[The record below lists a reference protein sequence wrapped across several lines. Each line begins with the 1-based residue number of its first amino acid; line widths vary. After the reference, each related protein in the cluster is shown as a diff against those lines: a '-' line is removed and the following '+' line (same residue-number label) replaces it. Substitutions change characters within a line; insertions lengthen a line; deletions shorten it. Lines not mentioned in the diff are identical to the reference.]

1 MEATMQIVRGSQLQP
16 SLVTA
21 TFKDIVWSFELP
33 AGATMM
39 DLADYLAFLGEVR
52 GEKPIEVDV
61 ALEG

>member
-1 MEATMQIVRGSQLQP
+1 MEATMQTVRGTQPQP

-21 TFKDIVWSFELP
+21 TYPDIVWSFELP

-39 DLADYLAFLGEVR
+39 ELADYLAILGEVR

-61 ALEG
+61 ALGG